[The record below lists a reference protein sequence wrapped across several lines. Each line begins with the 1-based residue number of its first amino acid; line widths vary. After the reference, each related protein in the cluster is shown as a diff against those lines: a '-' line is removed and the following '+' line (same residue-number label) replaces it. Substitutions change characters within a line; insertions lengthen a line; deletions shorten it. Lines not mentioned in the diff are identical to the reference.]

1 MIIGMFFSAAGSKPV
16 AFIATEDIGVF
27 AGQALLK
34 PDDSR
39 FKNTKIDLAAGSY
52 DINDVSRAIEKA
64 QGHTPWLARY
74 TPTAIRNLLP
84 HDFKEMMKCKSD
96 SVGLEYDADL
106 QSLTTLDTLP
116 TMSTRSGKF
125 TLISCRLR
133 IGSGR
138 MLRNRDTVDGEVQR
152 RLYSCI

>member
-84 HDFKEMMKCKSD
+84 HDFKEMMKCESG
-96 SVGLEYDADL
+96 SVAFG
-106 QSLTTLDTLP
+106 
-116 TMSTRSGKF
+116 MK
-125 TLISCRLR
+125 LI
-133 IGSGR
+133 
-138 MLRNRDTVDGEVQR
+138 
-152 RLYSCI
+152 